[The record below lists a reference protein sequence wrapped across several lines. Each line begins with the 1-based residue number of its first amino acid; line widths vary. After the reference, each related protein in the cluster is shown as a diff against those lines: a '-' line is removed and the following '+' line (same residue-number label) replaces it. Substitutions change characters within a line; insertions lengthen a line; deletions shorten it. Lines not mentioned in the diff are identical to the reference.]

1 MTLSTPSQAEH
12 RKYIS
17 YLEQLQA
24 GDQASAA
31 SGLRQL
37 HCLRPDWLEPLLALV
52 ELALSNSSIIEAAE
66 RQHLLQKLQT
76 PPREADPRSLFLLA
90 KDRIVCADIEQAIHF
105 LHKACEIQPNF
116 DLGNQQLAALL
127 LQKERWAE
135 AEEILR
141 AQLKSFPDQAHLLT
155 NLSVALLRQNRLED
169 ALTLA
174 ERALSQAE
182 PDQLASVHVNL
193 GTILQELG
201 RRQEAQKHYKKTLS
215 LAPEH
220 INARL
225 NLGVIALQDKNFTTA
240 ENYFRET
247 LALQPNDARASVN
260 LAGLLL
266 LQDRAEEGWAY
277 YERRVHE
284 ESTILAQPNQLPRWQ
299 GEPLQGSLV
308 LVHEQGLGDTF
319 QFIRYAK
326 LLQTQGLRCHFRGPQ
341 KLHGLIQDSGLVFS
355 CHTPNEAL
363 PRDASAWIA
372 LMSLAP
378 LLGASVQ
385 QPLTSGEP
393 YFNVDQAR
401 VERWQSL
408 LGPRKGLRLALHWQ
422 GNPDH
427 EFTISRGRSL
437 CLDELSPLLSIPG
450 VEWISLQKGPGSEQ
464 AEQGTFADCWHSQQP
479 SINAAWDF
487 EDAAA
492 ILKCCDGLVSS
503 DSGLA
508 HLAGAIGTRVWL
520 MLPWLAEW
528 RWGLK
533 GSKCTWYQNH
543 SLLRQQIENDWDAPI
558 QSLLQ
563 EIKMAQNL
571 DQHIV

>member
-1 MTLSTPSQAEH
+1 M
-12 RKYIS
+12 
-17 YLEQLQA
+17 
-24 GDQASAA
+24 
-31 SGLRQL
+31 
-37 HCLRPDWLEPLLALV
+37 
-52 ELALSNSSIIEAAE
+52 
-66 RQHLLQKLQT
+66 
-76 PPREADPRSLFLLA
+76 
-90 KDRIVCADIEQAIHF
+90 
-105 LHKACEIQPNF
+105 
-116 DLGNQQLAALL
+116 
-127 LQKERWAE
+127 
-135 AEEILR
+135 
-141 AQLKSFPDQAHLLT
+141 
-155 NLSVALLRQNRLED
+155 
-169 ALTLA
+169 
-174 ERALSQAE
+174 
-182 PDQLASVHVNL
+182 NL

-201 RRQEAQKHYKKTLS
+201 RRQEAQKHYEKTLS

-266 LQDRAEEGWAY
+266 LQDRNEEGWAY

-326 LLQTQGLRCHFRGPQ
+326 LLQAQGLRCHFRGPQ
-341 KLHGLIQDSGLVFS
+341 KLHGLIQDSGLVSS

-363 PRDASAWIA
+363 PRDASAWVA
-372 LMSLAP
+372 LMSLAH
-378 LLGASVQ
+378 LLGASVK
-385 QPLTSGEP
+385 QPLTSDEP

-401 VERWQSL
+401 EERWQSL
-408 LGPRKGLRLALHWQ
+408 LGPRQGLRLALHWQ

-437 CLDELSPLLSIPG
+437 CLDDLSPLLSLPG

-464 AEQGTFADCWHSQQP
+464 AEQGTFAGRWHSQQP
-479 SINAAWDF
+479 RIDAAWDF

-492 ILKCCDGLVSS
+492 ILKCCDGLISS

-528 RWGLK
+528 RWGLE
-533 GSKCTWYQNH
+533 GSTSAWYTKH
-543 SLLRQQIENDWDAPI
+543 TLLRQKIESDWSSPI

-563 EIKMAQNL
+563 ELKMVQSS

>member
-12 RKYIS
+12 RKYIRC
-17 YLEQLQA
+17 LEQLQA

-37 HCLRPDWLEPLLALV
+37 HGLSPNWLEPLLALV
-52 ELALSNSSIIEAAE
+52 ELALSNSSIVDAAE
-66 RQHLLQKLQT
+66 RQQLLQKLQT
-76 PPREADPRSLFLLA
+76 PPRNADPRSLFLIA
-90 KDRIVCADIEQAIHF
+90 KDRIDCADFEQAIIF
-105 LHKACEIQPNF
+105 LYRACKTEPNF
-116 DLGNQQLAALL
+116 ALGNQQLAALL

-141 AQLKSFPDQAHLLT
+141 AQLKSFPNQAHLLA

-169 ALTLA
+169 AHTLA
-174 ERALSQAE
+174 KRALSKAQ
-182 PDQLASVHVNL
+182 PNQLASVHVNL

-201 RRQEAQKHYKKTLS
+201 RRQEAQQHYQKTLS

-225 NLGVIALQDKNFTTA
+225 NLGVIALQDKNFTAA

-247 LALQPNDARASVN
+247 LELQPNNARASVN

-277 YERRVHE
+277 YEKRLHE
-284 ESTILAQPNQLPRWQ
+284 DSTILDQPNQLPRWQ
-299 GEPLQGSLV
+299 GKPLQGSLV

-326 LLQTQGLRCHFRGPQ
+326 LLQKQGFCCHFRGPK
-341 KLHGLIQDSGLVFS
+341 KLHRLIQDSGLVSS
-355 CHTPNEAL
+355 CQTPNDPL
-363 PRDASAWIA
+363 PSDASAWIA

-385 QPLTSGEP
+385 EPLTSGEP
-393 YFNVDQAR
+393 YFEVDQAR
-401 VERWQSL
+401 VKQWKSH
-408 LGPRKGLRLALHWQ
+408 LGPRRGLRLALHWQ

-437 CLDELSPLLSIPG
+437 CLEALSPLLSLSG

-464 AEQGTFADCWHSQQP
+464 AEQGTFAGRWHPQQP

-543 SLLRQQIENDWDAPI
+543 TLLRQQIENDWKEPI